1 MIGLFCRL
9 TPVNDVMKPDV
20 GAKGNQKAIGKRLKT
35 LGDYSTEF
43 EAPAA
48 TDQ

>member
-1 MIGLFCRL
+1 
-9 TPVNDVMKPDV
+9 MKPDV
-20 GAKGNQKAIGKRLKT
+20 GSKGNQKANGKRLKT
-35 LGDYSTEF
+35 LGDYSTDF